1 MMKLMKHRLHR
12 RLLNWIL
19 AAAFVIGSAIV
30 SPGTALA
37 QDEESRI
44 YDARLEGYPGNVRL
58 ESRSTALMWLLL
70 VVLAALCVGVMFK
83 NARRTHLD

>member
-1 MMKLMKHRLHR
+1 MIKLMKHRVHR
-12 RLLNWIL
+12 WLLNWLL

-30 SPGTALA
+30 SPGAALA
-37 QDEESRI
+37 QDEEKI
-44 YDARLEGYPGNVRL
+44 YDARLEGYPGNVTL